1 MRFSEPSADQEMVPL
16 PAASASAAEHR
27 FEDRTMW
34 EVFARR
40 KFEEPLY
47 HIGTVAADDPNLA
60 GVYARSIFDEFTW
73 VEMVLYPRGQSVRV
87 LET

>member
-1 MRFSEPSADQEMVPL
+1 MKQTDR
-16 PAASASAAEHR
+16 EHR

-47 HIGTVAADDPNLA
+47 HVGTVAADDPDLA
-60 GVYARSIFDEFTW
+60 QVYARTIFNEFTW
-73 VEMVLYPRGQSVRV
+73 VEMTLFARDTSVPV
-87 LET
+87 IKT

>member
-1 MRFSEPSADQEMVPL
+1 VTVGVSAEVP
-16 PAASASAAEHR
+16 EHR

-40 KFEEPLY
+40 KFEDPL
-47 HIGTVAADDPNLA
+47 HHVGTVAADDPELA
-60 GVYARSIFDEFTW
+60 EVYARTIFNEFTW
-73 VEMVLYPRGQSVRV
+73 VEMVIYPRHSSVAV

>member
-1 MRFSEPSADQEMVPL
+1 MSQALVS
-16 PAASASAAEHR
+16 HR

-40 KFEEPLY
+40 KFDEPLA
-47 HIGTVAADDPNLA
+47 HVGTVAADDPDLA
-60 GVYARSIFDEFTW
+60 TVYARSIFNEFNW
-73 VEMVLYPRGQSVRV
+73 VEMVLYPRDTGLAV